1 MPVSYCNIL
10 KWLLLFFF
18 LRQASLEQPRPAWTL
33 WQWVLWNLTA
43 PRLRTPV
50 WDKVWKGLPSR
61 TIHSGG
67 NSFAVCA
74 AAMLRIVLGYSGLH
88 PSVYTGENQSNY
100 GTFKNAEDLH
110 WEAQS
115 YTLPQSTWVDHC
127 GFCHTHQVSER
138 PLLILVTEILLKTI
152 VQSDL

>member
-1 MPVSYCNIL
+1 
-10 KWLLLFFF
+10 
-18 LRQASLEQPRPAWTL
+18 
-33 WQWVLWNLTA
+33 
-43 PRLRTPV
+43 
-50 WDKVWKGLPSR
+50 
-61 TIHSGG
+61 
-67 NSFAVCA
+67 
-74 AAMLRIVLGYSGLH
+74 MLRIVLGYSGLH

-110 WEAQS
+110 WEAQA

-152 VQSDL
+152 VQSDLQLGLKIIAYFSREESKKENWFSKENSASLKYPGKEEINSQMKVE